1 MNSFKSLFSLRRH
14 KSDDELT
21 RPQRRAFSASNLT
34 ALTNLVLA
42 RKFKSVS
49 LIKVNSDESLTD
61 SPVGA
66 IRMKTNEDCVK
77 QVKTENVLKR
87 PRQNDDCD
95 NVIKRKKCDTD
106 LNENETPFKTIILKL
121 CENDETIGL
130 EIHPKWTFE
139 SNQITGYYI
148 SQIIPDSAAAK
159 NGNLKIGDEIIE
171 INGKKLTEIGHCVT
185 LNKFLNHDNML
196 KILVSRQDLLQINP
210 DPIFKV
216 PTITGMKKFTRT
228 EPFAQIRRRQK
239 PNYSEKYCSITGQLY
254 FSVRF
259 CKGPGLK
266 SLGFS
271 IVGGKDSPR
280 GIMGIYIKTI
290 FEQGQAAELGVLRE
304 GDQILSVNNQ
314 PMKGLT
320 HSEAVEVFKNIK
332 SGYVF
337 VEGVRKDRT
346 KFRNSF

>member
-1 MNSFKSLFSLRRH
+1 MKSIKNLFSLRRH
-14 KSDDELT
+14 KSDDDLAK
-21 RPQRRAFSASNLT
+21 PQRRALSAGSLT
-34 ALTNLVLA
+34 TLTNIVLA

-61 SPVGA
+61 SPIGA
-66 IRMKTNEDCVK
+66 IRLKTNDEFHVK
-77 QVKTENVLKR
+77 PEKKLKR
-87 PRQNDDCD
+87 PRQRDDICD
-95 NVIKRKKCDTD
+95 NVLKKQKHD
-106 LNENETPFKTIILKL
+106 LNQNETPHESVILKL
-121 CENDETIGL
+121 DKNETIGL
-130 EIHPKWTFE
+130 EIHPKWTFA

-148 SQIIPDSAAAK
+148 SQIVPDSAAAK
-159 NGNLKIGDEIIE
+159 N
-171 INGKKLTEIGHCVT
+171 V
-185 LNKFLNHDNML
+185 
-196 KILVSRQDLLQINP
+196 
-210 DPIFKV
+210 
-216 PTITGMKKFTRT
+216 TGMRKFTGP
-228 EPFAQIRRRQK
+228 EAVQIRRRR
-239 PNYSEKYCSITGQLY
+239 NSYYTEKYCSVTGQLS

-271 IVGGKDSPR
+271 IVGGKDSPK
-280 GIMGIYIKTI
+280 GTMGIYVKTI

-304 GDQILSVNNQ
+304 GDQIISVNNR

-337 VEGVRKDRT
+337 VEAVRKDGS